1 MNSRSWQEE
10 RQSLIKELQKLKK
23 ENERLQKELDHIHSF
38 WKVDDDE

>member
-1 MNSRSWQEE
+1 MNSWSWQEE

-23 ENERLQKELDHIHSF
+23 ENERLQRELDHIHSF